1 MPEPRVKAGLWVS
14 MALRVGNA
22 NGRYGMVIRK
32 GDPDA
37 GGILVILRG
46 RLGVAVLSQ
55 MRTADGAAAWL
66 RATGP
71 GPVDQETADAYVE
84 RQVKFDPDLWVLEF
98 ESPDLLPPFEG
109 KIVS

>member
-14 MALRVGNA
+14 MALRLGQSD
-22 NGRYGMVIRK
+22 GRYGMVIRK

-37 GGILVILRG
+37 GGILVVLRG

-55 MRTADGAAAWL
+55 MRTADGEAAWM

-71 GPVDQETADAYVE
+71 APVDQETADAYVA

-98 ESPDLLPPFEG
+98 ESPDLLPPFDG
-109 KIVS
+109 KIV